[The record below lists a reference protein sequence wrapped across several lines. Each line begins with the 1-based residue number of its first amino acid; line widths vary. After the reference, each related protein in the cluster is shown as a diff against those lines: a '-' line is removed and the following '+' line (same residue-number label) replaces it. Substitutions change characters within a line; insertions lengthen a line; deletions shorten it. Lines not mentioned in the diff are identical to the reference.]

1 MVYLQTLSLHTDRPL
16 DAPSGVVVKNVG
28 DTSVRVSWGAVE
40 NAQRYTVTFTKAL
53 GSGQQGQCTG
63 SRHIASVSAPSTS
76 VGIGVGQMLAVDDTT
91 MLRAYTVRNRVL
103 LNTP

>member
-1 MVYLQTLSLHTDRPL
+1 MLCGLLADTIYTDRPL

-91 MLRAYTVRNRVL
+91 MLRAYTTYFITVSNE
-103 LNTP
+103 